1 MNKSLVLCYAFNPIT
16 KCEVIKE
23 YYSQF
28 LYSRGNSTLPGET
41 GETSQKNGCAM
52 DVGFP
57 SQQLQRAAYVQQA
70 AYKEVG
76 PAADSRNL
84 RIEGEFVL

>member
-1 MNKSLVLCYAFNPIT
+1 MVELWMRDSP
-16 KCEVIKE
+16 
-23 YYSQF
+23 
-28 LYSRGNSTLPGET
+28 
-41 GETSQKNGCAM
+41 
-52 DVGFP
+52 
-57 SQQLQRAAYVQQA
+57 AAAARCVQHA

>member
-1 MNKSLVLCYAFNPIT
+1 MYPMTCFAMNYDIMNKSLVLCYAFNPIT

-41 GETSQKNGCAM
+41 GETSQKYGCAM
-52 DVGFP
+52 DAGFP
-57 SQQLQRAAYVQQA
+57 SSCSAARSVA
-70 AYKEVG
+70 
-76 PAADSRNL
+76 
-84 RIEGEFVL
+84 